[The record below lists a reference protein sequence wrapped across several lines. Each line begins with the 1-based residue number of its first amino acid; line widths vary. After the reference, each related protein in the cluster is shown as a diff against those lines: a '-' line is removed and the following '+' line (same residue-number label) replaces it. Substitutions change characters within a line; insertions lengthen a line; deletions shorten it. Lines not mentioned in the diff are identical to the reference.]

1 MYLIVYLQQAAPMDM
16 MVIVVV
22 LVLVIVVVLV
32 MVMVVVLVMVVAV
45 VVMVI
50 DYHYTVRMFFCRHQL
65 VLALYGIVWPVW
77 SCKGESHLCKA
88 HWVIVPHLLI

>member
-50 DYHYTVRMFFCRHQL
+50 DCYYIVRMFFCRHQL
-65 VLALYGIVWPVW
+65 VLALYGIVWPV
-77 SCKGESHLCKA
+77 
-88 HWVIVPHLLI
+88 